1 MRLLKLAVL
10 GLAGYGG
17 YIVWKQCGARVTG
30 RASGSYDGD
39 RRVYTRSELNVTEWA
54 VGSDDPVAQAAA
66 IIEDSDARS
75 VLPRETPGVERRR
88 SEDTVDP

>member
-10 GLAGYGG
+10 VLAGYGG
-17 YIVWKQCGARVTG
+17 YVLWNKYGSRITAGAN
-30 RASGSYDGD
+30 GSDFGD
-39 RRVYTRSELNVTEWA
+39 RRVHTRSELNVTEWA

-66 IIEDSDARS
+66 IMEDSDART

-88 SEDTVDP
+88 SEDTVEP

>member
-1 MRLLKLAVL
+1 MRLVKLAVL

-17 YIVWKQCGARVTG
+17 YVLWDKYGSRITAG
-30 RASGSYDGD
+30 ASGSDGD
-39 RRVYTRSELNVTEWA
+39 RRVHSRSELNVTEWA

-66 IIEDSDARS
+66 IMEDSDART

-88 SEDTVDP
+88 SEDTVEP

>member
-1 MRLLKLAVL
+1 MRLLKLAVV

-17 YIVWKQCGARVTG
+17 YTLWNKYGTRLTE
-30 RASGSYDGD
+30 RANGSHSGD

-66 IIEDSDARS
+66 IIDDSDVRTA
-75 VLPRETPGVERRR
+75 LPRETPGVERRR
-88 SEDTVDP
+88 SEDTVEP

>member
-17 YIVWKQCGARVTG
+17 YSLWNKYGSRFAAGANTR
-30 RASGSYDGD
+30 DGD
-39 RRVYTRSELNVTEWA
+39 RRVYARSALNVTEWA
-54 VGSDDPVAQAAA
+54 VGSDDAFAQAAA
-66 IIEDSDARS
+66 IIEDSDARA

-88 SEDTVDP
+88 SEDTVNP